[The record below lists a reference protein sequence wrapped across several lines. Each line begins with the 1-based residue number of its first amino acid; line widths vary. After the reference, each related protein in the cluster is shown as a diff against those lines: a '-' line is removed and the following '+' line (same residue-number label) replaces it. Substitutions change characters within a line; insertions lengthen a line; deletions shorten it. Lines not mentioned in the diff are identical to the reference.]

1 MIDTTFIDTAWR
13 TSNGEMPLVKVATA
27 GGKADVFS
35 VVAKAAVVVA
45 EGHAAGHHVL
55 VLLEEAFVG
64 EFEGAGDAIGSA
76 QPPSTT
82 RGSRCC
88 CRRDKEQE
96 EKEGG

>member
-64 EFEGAGDAIGSA
+64 ELEGAGDAVGGTQAS
-76 QPPSTT
+76 STT
-82 RGSRCC
+82 GRSCCC
-88 CRRDKEQE
+88 CRRDEEQE
-96 EKEGG
+96 EMEGG